1 VAPRGH
7 TEEERSWDVEIA
19 AAASIFLSRG
29 CIDTELFRVWTD
41 GIDRLRRMLRD
52 GSRGLRSKGSVS
64 ISKTTRKGHLRMRI
78 SCCVSDVN

>member
-52 GSRGLRSKGSVS
+52 GSDHGV
-64 ISKTTRKGHLRMRI
+64 
-78 SCCVSDVN
+78 